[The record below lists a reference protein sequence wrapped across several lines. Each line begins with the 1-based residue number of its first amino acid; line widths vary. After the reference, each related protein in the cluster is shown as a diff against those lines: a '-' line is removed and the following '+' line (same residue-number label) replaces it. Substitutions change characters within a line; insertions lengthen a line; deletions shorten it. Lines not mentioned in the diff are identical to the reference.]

1 MTEIASITKAS
12 GILSI
17 KRSAKYFALQFSD
30 SITFLSAS
38 DIKKNVQINEAST
51 VDLSILDDV
60 ALVGIYK
67 EKVPR
72 FINIATSKEE
82 TLPAVAPGAGC
93 SAYRVRESES
103 VDSASRESLTYA
115 VQCKKFLGLFT
126 LTISDFSIVPIF
138 KTQGATLGSIHHG
151 ALQTVFRSAKSFL
164 VQFADLSLHFY
175 DLPATSGTARWVR
188 EESLSQIKQVELL
201 AQDGVRIES
210 ELEYVKNVK
219 QKVSVA
225 SIPTLIINR
234 YKENFNYLVNHLEG
248 LFKSGRSAVK
258 DGLQS
263 TFGFKKVFL
272 LLTDVGRLVAL
283 SATDGQVQWTEYLG
297 SGAQKIIVRNMLE
310 REIQE
315 KGEDTLTQQISA
327 IVGDTIFMI
336 NPTNG
341 QKVKE
346 YFMAPVEQGQQRDFI
361 IISLTQSRAQFILA
375 ITSDALQQGKPLV
388 AYPPE

>member
-1 MTEIASITKAS
+1 M
-12 GILSI
+12 
-17 KRSAKYFALQFSD
+17 
-30 SITFLSAS
+30 
-38 DIKKNVQINEAST
+38 
-51 VDLSILDDV
+51 
-60 ALVGIYK
+60 
-67 EKVPR
+67 
-72 FINIATSKEE
+72 
-82 TLPAVAPGAGC
+82 
-93 SAYRVRESES
+93 
-103 VDSASRESLTYA
+103 
-115 VQCKKFLGLFT
+115 
-126 LTISDFSIVPIF
+126 
-138 KTQGATLGSIHHG
+138 
-151 ALQTVFRSAKSFL
+151 
-164 VQFADLSLHFY
+164 
-175 DLPATSGTARWVR
+175 
-188 EESLSQIKQVELL
+188 
-201 AQDGVRIES
+201 
-210 ELEYVKNVK
+210 
-219 QKVSVA
+219 
-225 SIPTLIINR
+225 
-234 YKENFNYLVNHLEG
+234 
-248 LFKSGRSAVK
+248 K